1 MEIVNKLVELKL
13 IDVLYTQDGKE
24 YITPQNLSKEIRDE
38 LFVHGGKYEDVVLY
52 LIYRYIYIY
61 KNINSYRNWVC
72 LILPLPI
79 LLIQLVR
86 VTSKNGSDDTFS
98 L

>member
-52 LIYRYIYIY
+52 LIYRYILRILQELGLP
-61 KNINSYRNWVC
+61 NIALTNA
-72 LILPLPI
+72 PKP
-79 LLIQLVR
+79 
-86 VTSKNGSDDTFS
+86 TSKGDIKEWVR
-98 L
+98 